1 MRISRSILISLSLML
16 AVSCAHKQEA
26 FIDKLMAAPKDAGFQ
41 MDGYWIW
48 GSSVIKG
55 NDGKYHMFADFW
67 ESDLGFETWVTNTEI
82 AHAVSDTP
90 EGPYIFSDMALT
102 RREPSYFDGCSVFNP
117 RVIEYEGM
125 YYLYYVGTT
134 YDFPVPEPGVGKE
147 EGWFEKAWMNKRIGV
162 AKSKSL
168 YGPWERMD
176 HPVIT
181 PRKGKWDA
189 TITSNPSPVVNPE
202 TGKILLIYKSSPKD
216 SRPPL
221 LLGAAEADSPQGE
234 YTRISD
240 DPIFRFDTD
249 SLLANDVEDPF
260 VWWSDGHYEL
270 IMKDRFGHICGE
282 DGGGIHAVSP
292 DGVHW
297 TLSDPVKA
305 YSRTIMWDDGS
316 TTLQAN
322 FERPFILFEDGM
334 PAYLFAATGTGPS
347 PWNFERTWNMV
358 IPLKHGK

>member
-117 RVIEYEGM
+117 SVLEYEGM

-134 YDFPVPEPGVGKE
+134 YDFPVP
-147 EGWFEKAWMNKRIGV
+147 
-162 AKSKSL
+162 
-168 YGPWERMD
+168 
-176 HPVIT
+176 
-181 PRKGKWDA
+181 
-189 TITSNPSPVVNPE
+189 
-202 TGKILLIYKSSPKD
+202 
-216 SRPPL
+216 
-221 LLGAAEADSPQGE
+221 
-234 YTRISD
+234 
-240 DPIFRFDTD
+240 
-249 SLLANDVEDPF
+249 
-260 VWWSDGHYEL
+260 
-270 IMKDRFGHICGE
+270 
-282 DGGGIHAVSP
+282 
-292 DGVHW
+292 
-297 TLSDPVKA
+297 
-305 YSRTIMWDDGS
+305 
-316 TTLQAN
+316 
-322 FERPFILFEDGM
+322 
-334 PAYLFAATGTGPS
+334 
-347 PWNFERTWNMV
+347 
-358 IPLKHGK
+358 